1 MTRKISLPL
10 LCAIAVLVSRL
21 AGAAPT
27 LSKGNWSPCY
37 KTFGPFQCGTVQ
49 VPLDHDNPTG
59 AAISLAAAPGRE
71 SRTSWLPPLLHS
83 LPRCLWAVSRVCV
96 VSGLDTKGGAR

>member
-59 AAISLAAAPGRE
+59 AAISLAAARQALNRALLASVLRG
-71 SRTSWLPPLLHS
+71 LP
-83 LPRCLWAVSRVCV
+83 
-96 VSGLDTKGGAR
+96 